1 MTRILPA
8 TKDDI
13 PELIAIIGGVFEE
26 YEWIFEAKEELPDLV
41 DFDHDYVGT
50 EHRLFTVWMDEE
62 RVGCIAVK
70 LAAEGPY
77 LSRVY
82 LKKEARGKGIGR
94 MMTEFAFDEARK
106 RGFTHIHLW
115 TDTRLLTAHKMYE
128 AMGFTRRPVI
138 RALHEINIS
147 FEVRYDREL

>member
-8 TKDDI
+8 QKVDI
-13 PELIAIIGGVFEE
+13 PELTSIIGGVFVE
-26 YEWIFEAKEELPDLV
+26 YGWIFDAQDEVPDFV
-41 DFDHDYVGT
+41 AFDTYYVGT
-50 EHRLFTVWMDEE
+50 EHRLFTVWIGEE

-70 LAAEGPY
+70 VGPEGPY

-94 MMTEFAFDEARK
+94 MMTEFAFDEARR

-128 AMGFTRRPVI
+128 ATGFTRTPVI
-138 RALHEINIS
+138 RALHEINFS
-147 FEVRYDREL
+147 FEYRYDRDL

>member
-8 TKDDI
+8 QKADI
-13 PELIAIIGGVFEE
+13 PELIEIIGRVFEE
-26 YEWIFEAKEELPDLV
+26 YDWIFDANDELPDLV
-41 DFDHDYVGT
+41 DFDHYYVGT
-50 EHRLFTVWMDEE
+50 EHRLFTVWIGEQ

-70 LAAEGPY
+70 VGPEGPY

-82 LKKEARGKGIGR
+82 LKKDARGQGIGR
-94 MMTEFAFDEARK
+94 MMTEFAFKDVRK

-128 AMGFTRRPVI
+128 ATGFTRMPVI

-147 FEVRYDREL
+147 FEVRYDRDV

>member
-13 PELIAIIGGVFEE
+13 PELTAIIGAVFEE
-26 YEWIFEAKEELPDLV
+26 YGWIFDAAEELPDFLNYERY
-41 DFDHDYVGT
+41 YVGT
-50 EHRLFTVWMDEE
+50 EHRLFTVWVDE
-62 RVGCIAVK
+62 RRAGCIAVK
-70 LAAEGPY
+70 VGPEGPY

-82 LKKEARGKGIGR
+82 LKKEVRGRGIGR
-94 MMTEFAFDEARK
+94 MMTEFAFEEARS

-128 AMGFTRRPVI
+128 ATGFTRMPVI